1 MLKFFRKHNKKLLAL
16 FMGLLMVVFVGG
28 SALQTLMTPSVDGL
42 IAQSALGKITFQQRA
57 HAGSITLILERMGIP
72 WQQVLGGSADPIT
85 EIDWVL
91 LMREARAYG
100 IHTDA
105 IAARAWGQ
113 RLFGIDRVTLDTFAR
128 SLRLKPAVVV
138 AALGELASI
147 QVVSEAVKDAAAPSV
162 TEIRS
167 VARQVLDK
175 VLINAVML
183 PAGAFYDKEAD
194 FSEEQLQAQ
203 WEKYRDHEPGPGLN
217 FGYYVAPA
225 VKVQYVKINRD
236 AIAETV
242 GVANLAKK
250 AKQYYERNREKDAA
264 FRRPPDAQTETDA
277 GAKEEL
283 EGPVQP
289 PYFSW
294 EEAEEIAVKVIRER
308 QAKNVSER
316 IATWIIEQASDGW
329 MAVERGEDGY
339 RQATPQLTG
348 LDLYGELV
356 ERLPPSL
363 AYPDGMTV
371 ATTDFFFADQAATVP
386 EIGAAAFRPPAALPL
401 NFARL
406 AFQTKGVVPRVP
418 TEEGTNRDEYLATFQ
433 SCPYPLSDF
442 DGNYYV
448 FRVIDTV
455 PGHPAES
462 SGEVRDRVIADLRTR
477 KGYET
482 AEARAEGL
490 RHCTPGISLQEAFE
504 SDGELLEIKD
514 TPAGE
519 GCGFFEPSLVS
530 RLSLADAMGGR
541 SGKPG
546 RMVFVPPALGVVPA
560 EVVEQWF
567 ELEFSENK
575 TAVIGLRDR
584 ATVMVA
590 EWVETQPGTQ
600 DDFDRE
606 KDRLASQIS
615 FRRAQEA
622 LDDWLD
628 PEAIRARNAFELVR

>member
-57 HAGSITLILERMGIP
+57 HAASITWILERMGIP
-72 WQQVLGGSADPIT
+72 WQRVLGGSADPIT

-91 LMREARAYG
+91 LTREARKYG

-113 RLFGIDRVTLDTFAR
+113 RLFGIDQTTLNNFAR
-128 SLRLKPAVVV
+128 SLRMKPAVIV

-183 PAGAFYDKEAD
+183 PANAFYDKEAD
-194 FSEEQLQAQ
+194 FSEEQLQTQ

-217 FGYYVAPA
+217 FGYYVAPT
-225 VKVQYVKINRD
+225 VEVQYVKINRNS
-236 AIAETV
+236 IAKTV

-250 AKQYYERNREKDAA
+250 AKRYYERNREKDAL
-264 FRRPPDAQTETDA
+264 FRRPPEAQAETGP
-277 GAKEEL
+277 GAMGEL

-308 QAKNVSER
+308 QATNVSER

-348 LDLYGELV
+348 LDLYRELI

-363 AYPDGMTV
+363 AYPDGLTV
-371 ATTDFFFADQAATVP
+371 STTDFFFADRAASVS
-386 EIGAAAFRPPAALPL
+386 EIGTAAFRPPGTLPL

-448 FRVIDTV
+448 FRVVATV
-455 PGHPAES
+455 PGHAAES
-462 SGEVRDRVIADLRTR
+462 LDEVRDRVIADLRTLQ
-477 KGYET
+477 GYET
-482 AEARAEGL
+482 ALARAEGL

-504 SDGELLEIKD
+504 SDAELLEIKD

-530 RLSLADAMGGR
+530 RLSLADAIGGR
-541 SGKPG
+541 AGKPD
-546 RMVFVPPALGVVPA
+546 RTVFVPPALGVVPA
-560 EVVEQWF
+560 EVVERWF
-567 ELEFSENK
+567 ELELTEDK